1 MGSGPRKE
9 GDHIGKD
16 KEADVVMRLDQR
28 MHHILQEIKTLLK
41 WVSLE
46 EAWKMT

>member
-9 GDHIGKD
+9 GDPIGKD
-16 KEADVVMRLDQR
+16 KEADVVMTLDQR
-28 MHHILQEIKTLLK
+28 MHYILQESKTSLK